1 MNGRVV
7 HFELPVDDPERAKTF
22 YADAFGWHLTDL
34 PSMAYTMVTTAPSDD
49 RGTPADPGV
58 INGGMA
64 PRGGP
69 ISAPVVTIEVDDVD
83 EALDRVVKS
92 GGRIVA
98 GREAVGEMGYTAY
111 FVDSEGSVVGLWQS
125 AS

>member
-7 HFELPVDDPERAKTF
+7 HFELPVDDSERAKTF
-22 YADAFGWHLTDL
+22 YADAFGGHLTDL
-34 PSMAYTMVTTAPSDD
+34 PATTYTMVTTAPSDE
-49 RGTPADPGV
+49 RGTPAEPGV

-64 PRGGP
+64 PRGGG
-69 ISAPVVTIEVDDVD
+69 ITAPVVTIEVEDVE
-83 EALDRVVKS
+83 EALALVVKS
-92 GGRIVA
+92 GGQIVA

-111 FVDSEGSVVGLWQS
+111 FTDTEGSVVGLWQS